1 MVMGQTEIHS
11 SSGSS
16 PHRLRVANWNLMW
29 RFASPE
35 RRLPVLCDQLER
47 LSPDAV
53 AVQECSPDQ
62 AEALSATLDM
72 DVHYIGAPLGR
83 GGAEMGNAVLAR
95 VPLTDRVHRWLPM
108 LKAEDMRRAAVAAR
122 LDCDGTAVWLVSIH
136 LTRTADA
143 GEIALGLTRA
153 ESGEIAARSAQ
164 IAELGAFV
172 DTFDGPSIV
181 AGDLAFLPDSAE
193 YDTLVGRGFQDAW
206 RSRPR
211 LGSRVTTPADCPYLA
226 PEMGRYRDAAR
237 SIGVELADPGFCL
250 DYQFVSG
257 DGLRVGMAW
266 TFGRPDVAVAGEVW
280 PSDHLG
286 VCVDYGISTEPA

>member
-1 MVMGQTEIHS
+1 MDLS
-11 SSGSS
+11 ADSN
-16 PHRLRVANWNLMW
+16 PRRRLRVANWNLMW

-35 RRLPVLCDQLER
+35 KRLPVLCDQFRR

-62 AEALSATLDM
+62 ADALSAALGM
-72 DVHYIGAPLGR
+72 EAHYVGAPLGR

-95 VPLTDRVHRWLPM
+95 VPLTDRTHRWLPM
-108 LKAEDMRRAAVAAR
+108 VKAEDMRRVAVAAR
-122 LDCDGTAVWLVSIH
+122 LDCDGAAVWLVSIH
-136 LTRTADA
+136 LTRTPDA

-153 ESGEIAARSAQ
+153 EPGEVAARSAQ
-164 IAELGAFV
+164 IAELGTFV
-172 DTFDGPSIV
+172 DTFDGPAIV

-193 YDTLVGRGFQDAW
+193 YDTLVSRGFQDAW

-226 PEMGRYRDAAR
+226 PEMDRYRGAAR
-237 SIGVELADPGFCL
+237 STGVELSDPGFCL
-250 DYQFVSG
+250 DYQFVFG
-257 DGLRVGMAW
+257 EALQVGMAW
-266 TFGRPDVAVAGEVW
+266 TFGRPDGHDSDGVW

-286 VCVDYGISTEPA
+286 VCVEYGISTGPV

>member
-1 MVMGQTEIHS
+1 MHS
-11 SSGSS
+11 SLNSGSR
-16 PHRLRVANWNLMW
+16 RLRVANWNLMW

-35 RRLPVLCDQLER
+35 KRLPVLCDQLNR
-47 LSPDAV
+47 LAPDAV

-62 AEALSATLDM
+62 ADALSAALGM
-72 DVHYIGAPLGR
+72 EAHYAGAPLGR

-108 LKAEDMRRAAVAAR
+108 VKAEDMRRVAVAAR
-122 LDCDGTAVWLVSIH
+122 LDCNGTAVWLVSIH
-136 LTRTADA
+136 LTRTPDA
-143 GEIALGLTRA
+143 GEIALGLTSA
-153 ESGEIAARSAQ
+153 EPGEVAARSAQ

-172 DTFDGPSIV
+172 DTFDGPVIV

-193 YDTLVGRGFQDAW
+193 YDTLASRGFQDAW

-237 SIGVELADPGFCL
+237 SIGVELSDPGFCL

-257 DGLRVGMAW
+257 DGLQVGMAW
-266 TFGRPDVAVAGEVW
+266 TFGRPDGTEAGEVW

-286 VCVDYGISTEPA
+286 VCVDYGISTERA